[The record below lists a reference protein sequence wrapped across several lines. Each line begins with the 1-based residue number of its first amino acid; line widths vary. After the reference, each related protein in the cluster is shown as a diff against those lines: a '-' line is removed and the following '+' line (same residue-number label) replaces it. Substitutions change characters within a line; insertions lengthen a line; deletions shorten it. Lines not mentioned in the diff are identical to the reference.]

1 MTKNADFMDT
11 TIQEKEEIFVDLT
24 YDAGFKAV
32 FADEANKWLLVRLLN
47 YILPEEAKVQDIK
60 KYLDREQGKDTPEG
74 KKTQFDIICE
84 GMNGERFIVEF
95 QRSAEAAFFQR
106 CVYYA
111 AGTYHISLNEKDK
124 YSKLKP
130 VYSIGFLNYSL
141 SHEKPEMWNTN
152 ELISNYVFTEK
163 RTGEIASPTISIIFV
178 ELERFTKRLDECTGE
193 LDQLLYLFRNISSLT
208 GIPEE
213 MRSEPFFEKLLNA
226 CRIAA
231 FPENKK
237 LNYELNMMR
246 ERDIIAQREYAVQ
259 NGFNNGLEKGREEG
273 RAEGKKMTQIETAKN
288 LLKAGVA
295 PEVIADCVG
304 LSLDFVKS
312 L

>member
-1 MTKNADFMDT
+1 
-11 TIQEKEEIFVDLT
+11 
-24 YDAGFKAV
+24 
-32 FADEANKWLLVRLLN
+32 
-47 YILPEEAKVQDIK
+47 
-60 KYLDREQGKDTPEG
+60 
-74 KKTQFDIICE
+74 
-84 GMNGERFIVEF
+84 
-95 QRSAEAAFFQR
+95 
-106 CVYYA
+106 
-111 AGTYHISLNEKDK
+111 
-124 YSKLKP
+124 
-130 VYSIGFLNYSL
+130 
-141 SHEKPEMWNTN
+141 MWNTN

-213 MRSEPFFEKLLNA
+213 MRTEPFFEKLLDA

-259 NGFNNGLEKGREEG
+259 NGFNNGLEKGR
-273 RAEGKKMTQIETAKN
+273 AEGKKMTQIETAKN

-295 PEVIADCVG
+295 PGVIAECVG
-304 LSLDFVKS
+304 LSIDFVKS

>member
-1 MTKNADFMDT
+1 
-11 TIQEKEEIFVDLT
+11 
-24 YDAGFKAV
+24 
-32 FADEANKWLLVRLLN
+32 
-47 YILPEEAKVQDIK
+47 
-60 KYLDREQGKDTPEG
+60 
-74 KKTQFDIICE
+74 
-84 GMNGERFIVEF
+84 MNGERFIVEF

-178 ELERFTKRLDECTGE
+178 ELERFTKRLDECTSE

-213 MRSEPFFEKLLNA
+213 MRSEPFFEKLLDA

-259 NGFNNGLEKGREEG
+259 NGFNNGLEKGR
-273 RAEGKKMTQIETAKN
+273 AEGKKMTQIETAKN

>member
-1 MTKNADFMDT
+1 M
-11 TIQEKEEIFVDLT
+11 T

-32 FADEANKWLLVRLLN
+32 FADEANKCLLVRVLN

-60 KYLDREQGKDTPEG
+60 KY
-74 KKTQFDIICE
+74 
-84 GMNGERFIVEF
+84 
-95 QRSAEAAFFQR
+95 
-106 CVYYA
+106 
-111 AGTYHISLNEKDK
+111 H
-124 YSKLKP
+124 
-130 VYSIGFLNYSL
+130 SL
-141 SHEKPEMWNTN
+141 SHEKPEMWDTN

-178 ELERFTKRLDECTGE
+178 ELERFTKRLDECTSE

-213 MRSEPFFEKLLNA
+213 MRTEPFFEKLLNA

-259 NGFNNGLEKGREEG
+259 NGFNNGRKEG
-273 RAEGKKMTQIETAKN
+273 RAEGLEEGKKMTQIETAKN

-295 PEVIADCVG
+295 PGVIAECVG

>member
-1 MTKNADFMDT
+1 
-11 TIQEKEEIFVDLT
+11 
-24 YDAGFKAV
+24 
-32 FADEANKWLLVRLLN
+32 
-47 YILPEEAKVQDIK
+47 
-60 KYLDREQGKDTPEG
+60 
-74 KKTQFDIICE
+74 
-84 GMNGERFIVEF
+84 
-95 QRSAEAAFFQR
+95 
-106 CVYYA
+106 
-111 AGTYHISLNEKDK
+111 
-124 YSKLKP
+124 
-130 VYSIGFLNYSL
+130 
-141 SHEKPEMWNTN
+141 MWNTN

-259 NGFNNGLEKGREEG
+259 NGFNNGRKKGREEG
-273 RAEGKKMTQIETAKN
+273 RAEGLEEGKKMTQIETAKY

-295 PEVIADCVG
+295 PGVIAECVG

>member
-1 MTKNADFMDT
+1 
-11 TIQEKEEIFVDLT
+11 
-24 YDAGFKAV
+24 
-32 FADEANKWLLVRLLN
+32 
-47 YILPEEAKVQDIK
+47 
-60 KYLDREQGKDTPEG
+60 
-74 KKTQFDIICE
+74 
-84 GMNGERFIVEF
+84 
-95 QRSAEAAFFQR
+95 
-106 CVYYA
+106 
-111 AGTYHISLNEKDK
+111 
-124 YSKLKP
+124 
-130 VYSIGFLNYSL
+130 
-141 SHEKPEMWNTN
+141 MWNTN

-193 LDQLLYLFRNISSLT
+193 LDQLLYLFRNISLLT

-213 MRSEPFFEKLLNA
+213 MRTEPFFEKLLNA

-259 NGFNNGLEKGREEG
+259 NGFNNGRKKGREEG
-273 RAEGKKMTQIETAKN
+273 RAEGLEEGKKMTQIETAKN

-295 PEVIADCVG
+295 PGVIAECVG